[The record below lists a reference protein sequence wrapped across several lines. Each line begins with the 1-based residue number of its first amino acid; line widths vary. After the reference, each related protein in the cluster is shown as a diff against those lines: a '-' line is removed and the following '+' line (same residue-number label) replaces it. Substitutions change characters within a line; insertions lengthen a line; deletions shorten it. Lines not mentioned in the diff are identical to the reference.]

1 MYPLRSTDRQIKK
14 QHPLRDAENTDR
26 IWLSAML
33 THRCNNRNWGKNAT
47 QRNDEWIKERLLH
60 LVYSLVAHGTWLM
73 HVASS

>member
-33 THRCNNRNWGKNAT
+33 THRCSNRNWKKKRSAA
-47 QRNDEWIKERLLH
+47 Q
-60 LVYSLVAHGTWLM
+60 
-73 HVASS
+73 